1 MHRRA
6 GAIIAACLLLFGLP
20 SVAGAGSFKPG
31 ASGIGDGYFPLDGNG
46 GYDVDHYDL
55 SISYDPKT
63 DALRGI
69 ARIDATA
76 TQNLSTFNLDRS
88 EAVLLGHSQ
97 HRTVV
102 GFLLRRGALHWN
114 RRLDDASGRQRTYV
128 QGHRLRLP
136 LLVRASPIPRALPGE
151 EQGWLMRS
159 SRPHRRL
166 ARCDGSEPRV

>member
-76 TQNLSTFNLDRS
+76 TQNLSTFNLDLDGLHVR
-88 EAVLLGHSQ
+88 AVRINGRLARWSRERGELTISPREG
-97 HRTVV
+97 
-102 GFLLRRGALHWN
+102 LRRGSDFRAVIRYEGVPAPIEDALEC
-114 RRLDDASGRQRTYV
+114 RVSC
-128 QGHRLRLP
+128 LP
-136 LLVRASPIPRALPGE
+136 TMAPWWPV
-151 EQGWLMRS
+151 
-159 SRPHRRL
+159 SRM
-166 ARCDGSEPRV
+166 